1 MTRYSVSLSAVV
13 EGDEAALEVQSIL
26 SSGATLDLVR
36 LVQSLNL
43 SVSRLH
49 DEEPVPTAEDDPR
62 LLDVLARAG
71 EEWGPVRVAVTAA
84 VISDPVEVVRALVVT
99 GTPIP

>member
-1 MTRYSVSLSAVV
+1 MPSYAVTLSMTVGDEVAAAEVRARLGAAATPALIATVKSLS
-13 EGDEAALEVQSIL
+13 
-26 SSGATLDLVR
+26 
-36 LVQSLNL
+36 L
-43 SVSRLH
+43 SVTALD

-99 GTPIP
+99 GTPTP